1 MFLFLTIIILQFLF
15 LQSISRS
22 INHDEELQLRLHRAL
37 ALNAQGLDS
46 KQIYH
51 QIKNEILQ
59 EPSGIINEGV
69 LAEAMVKLNL
79 EICKRRRSKGMILVA
94 AGVFFI
100 ISGFVMS
107 VIMVQQV
114 GSIDIFMYGFT
125 IFGILLVGWG
135 GFEVIN

>member
-1 MFLFLTIIILQFLF
+1 MIIILQFLF
-15 LQSISRS
+15 QQSILRS
-22 INHDEELQLRLHRAL
+22 MNHDEELQLRLPRAL

-51 QIKNEILQ
+51 QIKNEILN
-59 EPSGIINEGV
+59 ESSGIVNEGV

-79 EICKRRRSKGMILVA
+79 EICKRRRSKGMLLVA
-94 AGVFFI
+94 IGVFLI

-107 VIMVQQV
+107 VIMVQQG
-114 GSIDIFMYGFT
+114 GSIDLFMYGFT
-125 IFGILLVGWG
+125 IIGILLVGWG